1 MTSTIASL
9 PLTIR
14 RLTVLVLMTLAF
26 AMPAEA
32 QNRDAIES
40 ALNSVV
46 RLNAEVPADARTA
59 SFLGTHRRGTGIV
72 IDDGG
77 LVLTIGYL
85 ILEAMAVTV
94 TSADGY
100 PVPAKIVA
108 YDYDTG
114 FGLVRATEPLNRPS
128 VRLGDSAAVNAGE
141 QVLIVAQPGLGAT
154 VPSQVVDVRRFTGYW
169 EYLLDDALFVSPAHP
184 EWQGAALININGE
197 LLGVGSLFAD
207 DAQRRPE
214 RQPGN
219 MFVPV
224 DALKPILGDLLTE
237 GRSASSDRP
246 WLGVFTSDARG
257 FVVVT
262 FVAPDG
268 PAAEAGLR
276 PGDVVLEVGGKR
288 VSTMADF
295 FRSIWDQG
303 KPGVK
308 VPLTLA
314 RDNQVTRIDVT
325 SADRHRYMK
334 LDSSF

>member
-1 MTSTIASL
+1 MTSMIASL
-9 PLTIR
+9 PASVR
-14 RLTVLVLMTLAF
+14 RLILPVLMLMALA
-26 AMPAEA
+26 APSAA
-32 QNRDAIES
+32 QDREAIES
-40 ALNSVV
+40 ALSGVV

-59 SFLGTHRRGTGIV
+59 AFLGTHRRGTGVV

-85 ILEAMAVTV
+85 ILEAMSVTV
-94 TSADGY
+94 TNAEGY
-100 PVPAKIVA
+100 PVPARIVA

-128 VRLGDSAAVNAGE
+128 VRLGDSATVDAGE
-141 QVLIVAQPGLGAT
+141 QVLIVAQPGRGAT

-184 EWQGAALININGE
+184 EWQGAALINVDGE

-207 DAQRRPE
+207 DAQRRPQ

-224 DALKPILGDLLTE
+224 NALKPILGDLLTQ
-237 GRSASSDRP
+237 GRSASSHRP
-246 WLGVFTSDARG
+246 WLGVFTSDNRG

-276 PGDVVLEVGGKR
+276 PGDVVLEVDGKR

-303 KPGVK
+303 KPGVT

-314 RDNQVTRIDVT
+314 RNNRITRIDVT
-325 SADRHRYMK
+325 SADRYRYMK